1 MSSTCC
7 GVSPPDDAWSV
18 QKDADFSIF
27 FRRRDE
33 SSVPKIVLFPSRPI
47 TFAMREVFAIDAL
60 AKAAHLR
67 DRLHPLDYF
76 PTNIHLR
83 PMMFANGPKQ
93 TWRVASHVSEFDPK
107 RTYRSRNHTRRNAF
121 MVSHSGQIRFFT
133 NPRRRNAL
141 PWAYRRGENGQPCPG

>member
-83 PMMFANGPKQ
+83 PMTFANGPKQ
-93 TWRVASHVSEFDPK
+93 TSRVASHLSAFEP
-107 RTYRSRNHTRRNAF
+107 HTAKCLHGKPF
-121 MVSHSGQIRFFT
+121 GQIRFFT
-133 NPRRRNAL
+133 NPRRRNGL
-141 PWAYRRGENGQPCPG
+141 PWVCRRGENGQPCPG